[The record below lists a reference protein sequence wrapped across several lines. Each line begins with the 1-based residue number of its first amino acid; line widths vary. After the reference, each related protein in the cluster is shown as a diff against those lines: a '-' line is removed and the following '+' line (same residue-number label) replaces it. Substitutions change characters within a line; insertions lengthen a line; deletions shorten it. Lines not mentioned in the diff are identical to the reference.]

1 MLSREDSTTTASDV
15 FSRLGAGEKDPAP
28 GGNIQ
33 RTNGKVSFLFFYYS
47 FFLVL
52 FYKILNAN
60 GETVL
65 F

>member
-28 GGNIQ
+28 GGSIQ
-33 RTNGKVSFLFFYYS
+33 RTNGKVSLV
-47 FFLVL
+47 FFLLAKNLKMQMDTV
-52 FYKILNAN
+52 FILAM
-60 GETVL
+60 G